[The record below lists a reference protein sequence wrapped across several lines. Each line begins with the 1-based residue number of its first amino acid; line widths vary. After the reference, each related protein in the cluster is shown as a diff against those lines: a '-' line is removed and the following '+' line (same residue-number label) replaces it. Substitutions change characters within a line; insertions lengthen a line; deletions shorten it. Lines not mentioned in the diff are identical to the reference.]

1 MKPSGLIPE
10 HDAAINHGRAAPN
23 SRARLVLPNHFAFIR
38 RQAIKV
44 MITAADKN
52 LPVII
57 DRTAP
62 DADVFI
68 GSPEM
73 STFSHKVPNQLA
85 GLGLVTP
92 HDTVFRRR
100 VDHAVDDCRRW

>member
-1 MKPSGLIPE
+1 MNPSGLITE
-10 HDAAINHGRAAPN
+10 HDAAIDDGRGAPD

-44 MITAADKN
+44 VITAADIN
-52 LPVII
+52 LPVVI

-62 DADVFI
+62 DTDVFAR
-68 GSPEM
+68 GTEM
-73 STFSHKVPNQLA
+73 STVSHKAPNQLA

-92 HDTVFRRR
+92 HDTVFRRS
-100 VDHAVDDCRRW
+100 VDHAVDDCRR